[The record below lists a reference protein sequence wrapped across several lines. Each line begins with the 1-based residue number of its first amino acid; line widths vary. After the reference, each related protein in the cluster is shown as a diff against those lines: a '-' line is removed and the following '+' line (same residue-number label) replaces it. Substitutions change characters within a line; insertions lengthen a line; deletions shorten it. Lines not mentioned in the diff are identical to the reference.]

1 MNKKII
7 KLNLIGLKCPLPV
20 LKIAKK
26 FKELNNKSIL
36 EVKADDP
43 KSEKDIKLFC
53 ENYNVEIL
61 KNFKEKK
68 ILYFSLKK
76 KITYR

>member
-36 EVKADDP
+36 EVKSDDP
-43 KSEKDIKLFC
+43 KSERDIKLFC

-76 KITYR
+76 K

>member
-76 KITYR
+76 K